1 MALCTFNLLKMK
13 WNTKN
18 YNEILKIINEI
29 LKIINEILKIIN
41 DLLLQSVDNNLKLID
56 NFTFL
61 LSLKPH
67 FIFLII

>member
-18 YNEILKIINEI
+18 YNEI